1 MDKDEQWMRLLPLM
15 KTVIKEMRSEWY
27 RRVEDGLTHTQYH
40 LLGNLHRHGRIKTTD
55 LADMLIISNSTL
67 SALADRMCERQLMIR
82 ERSEYDRRVVYLKIT
97 DKGQALLHTYND
109 IERLVFTKFFDRLST
124 EDLEQLEQIFLKLHQ
139 SS

>member
-1 MDKDEQWMRLLPLM
+1 MI
-15 KTVIKEMRSEWY
+15 T
-27 RRVEDGLTHTQYH
+27 
-40 LLGNLHRHGRIKTTD
+40 
-55 LADMLIISNSTL
+55 NSTL
-67 SALADRMCERQLMIR
+67 TALADRMCERQLMIR